1 MNNKMNNQKE
11 SYQIIRFSSQKQRD
25 CLLNQRRKY
34 ELSMAPKS
42 YCKWVLS
49 IKRAIKDCE

>member
-1 MNNKMNNQKE
+1 MNNQKE
-11 SYQIIRFSSQKQRD
+11 NYQIIRFSLQKQRD
-25 CLLNQRRKY
+25 CLLNQQRKY
-34 ELSMAPKS
+34 EPSMAPKS